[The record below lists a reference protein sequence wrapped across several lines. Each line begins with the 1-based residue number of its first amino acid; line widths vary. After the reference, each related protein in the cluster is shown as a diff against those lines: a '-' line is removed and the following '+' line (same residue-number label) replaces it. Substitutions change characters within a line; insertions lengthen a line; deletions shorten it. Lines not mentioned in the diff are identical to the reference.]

1 MTKVKRYRLE
11 MMRGRGLTNKYTFI
25 MEDVF
30 ISKGQERQHSSR
42 VRSGEELK
50 ENQ

>member
-1 MTKVKRYRLE
+1 MIQVRNDERC
-11 MMRGRGLTNKYTFI
+11 RGLTNKYTFI

-30 ISKGQERQHSSR
+30 ISKGQEQHHSSR
-42 VRSGEELK
+42 IRSGEELE